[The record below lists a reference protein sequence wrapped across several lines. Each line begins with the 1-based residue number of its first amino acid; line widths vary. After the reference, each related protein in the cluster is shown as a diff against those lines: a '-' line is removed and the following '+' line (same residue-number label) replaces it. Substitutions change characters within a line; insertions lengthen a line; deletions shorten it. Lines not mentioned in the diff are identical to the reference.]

1 MLFGHARLPRLN
13 DVKLLRPA
21 GVQRLFEGDPV
32 SAEDPVDRSLG
43 RGRRSGG
50 SQPRSSQPG
59 AVVVRGHKFQKAN
72 KHRYSSWM
80 SSIGELQ
87 LSANIWTAPRLEHE
101 TKPPQISSESG

>member
-1 MLFGHARLPRLN
+1 MRVYRAPQRRQA
-13 DVKLLRPA
+13 VAAA

-32 SAEDPVDRSLG
+32 SAEDPVE
-43 RGRRSGG
+43 

-59 AVVVRGHKFQKAN
+59 AVVVRSHKFQKAN

-101 TKPPQISSESG
+101 TKPPQISSESGRTYEAVKG